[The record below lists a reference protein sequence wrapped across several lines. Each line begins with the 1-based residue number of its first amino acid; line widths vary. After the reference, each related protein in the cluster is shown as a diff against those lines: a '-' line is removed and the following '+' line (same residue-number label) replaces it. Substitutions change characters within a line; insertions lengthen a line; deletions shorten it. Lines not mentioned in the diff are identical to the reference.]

1 VEFDVMSA
9 ALEKAARETDGV
21 NGLVLLGSAA
31 DASRR
36 DEWSDHDFFVMLTA
50 DRLDRRAD
58 LSWLPESDRLVL
70 TAYEGEVGRAAIYD
84 DGHVFEFAAAMP
96 EELTGAKVNA
106 HLIVYD
112 EGELG
117 GLIDAALKRPEKPES
132 DPVNDARLILV
143 KLLIGVG
150 RIRRGEVLSG
160 ARFVRA
166 WAVSL
171 LVKVIWERIPAA
183 HPELRDDL
191 DELRRFE
198 RSYPMIGLRIED
210 ALALPAEA
218 SARAIFDLSRELLEP
233 DWPEFPSAAADA
245 VARRLGWVG
254 PAI

>member
-1 VEFDVMSA
+1 IDFDAMSA
-9 ALEKAARETDGV
+9 ALEKAARDTDGV

-36 DEWSDHDFFVMLTA
+36 DEWSDHDFFVMLTP
-50 DRLDRRAD
+50 DGLDRRKD
-58 LSWLPESDRLVL
+58 LSWLPESERLVL
-70 TAYEGEVGRAAIYD
+70 TAYESEVGRAAIYD

-96 EELTGAKVNA
+96 EELAGAKVNA
-106 HLIVYD
+106 YRIAYD
-112 EGELG
+112 DGELR
-117 GLIDAALKRPEKPES
+117 ALVDRALVRPEKADS

-171 LVKVIWERIPAA
+171 FVKVVWERLPSA

-198 RSYPMIGLRIED
+198 RSYPELGARLEA
-210 ALALPAEA
+210 ALAQPAEA
-218 SARAIFDLSRELLEP
+218 AARALFELTRETLEP
-233 DWPEFPSAAADA
+233 D
-245 VARRLGWVG
+245 
-254 PAI
+254 